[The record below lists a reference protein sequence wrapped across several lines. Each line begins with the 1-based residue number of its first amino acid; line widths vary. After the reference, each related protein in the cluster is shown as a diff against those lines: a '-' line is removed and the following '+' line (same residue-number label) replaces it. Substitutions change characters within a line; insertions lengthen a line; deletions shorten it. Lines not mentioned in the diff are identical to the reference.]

1 MRNCFTWTVKNGGVC
16 VTNWTVN
23 NREDRH
29 SPWQA
34 TKLKRATMTQKNML
48 KVNYLLDLYFCD
60 VEGLVFLLFYCRHIH
75 T

>member
-1 MRNCFTWTVKNGGVC
+1 MRNYLTWTVKKGGVH
-16 VTNWTVN
+16 VTNGTVN
-23 NREDRH
+23 NSADRH

-34 TKLKRATMTQKNML
+34 TKLTCATIQKKIKNKL
-48 KVNYLLDLYFCD
+48 KVNCFIFMCA